1 MKKLL
6 CLSYCESKRCKKKKM
21 LQSSGF
27 AGGPILYFKKSEE
40 KVRKRFNA
48 LFIGIYRLYGI

>member
-6 CLSYCESKRCKKKKM
+6 CLSYCESKRCKKKM
-21 LQSSGF
+21 VQSSGF

>member
-1 MKKLL
+1 MNPKDV
-6 CLSYCESKRCKKKKM
+6 KKKM